1 MTDIVPLGVTVSIQ
15 IFVQGEGKQMA
26 NVCYFMSCS
35 V

>member
-26 NVCYFMSCS
+26 NVCYFTSCG